1 MFLVIHHPASTIALL
16 TSLASICLAAAPP
29 KPIAPDVRSSNIP
42 ITTTTFADIDPRFEV
57 HPIFWGPKI
66 QSMACL
72 MNAVNALTNMAL
84 QDIRAP
90 MGKTT
95 YELADHP
102 NSAITLLPENWQQRG
117 QIERRFAVWGL
128 FLAVYAM
135 STTGNYHCNTFHLL
149 WDDKEVGTLGFSKGI
164 ITQSPSNTSD
174 PPSQGLLTLDNTTT
188 PSLLIPNTT
197 ASTSNTPIL
206 RISILFLPAV
216 LPLQNFFMTVLS
228 ALAELAAF
236 RNKDTGLE
244 HFTPDAAPVPAS
256 VAFYAWRT
264 TRKVRVPLI
273 TARHIIE
280 TLGHLPALM
289 LERRKFSEADIMMK
303 IDGMNAGLG
312 RLRNVVERGEERW
325 GWGNGT
331 VA

>member
-57 HPIFWGPKI
+57 QPIFWGPKI

-84 QDIRAP
+84 QDILAP
-90 MGKTT
+90 MGETT

-102 NSAITLLPENWQQRG
+102 NSAITLFPENWQQRG

-135 STTGNYHCNTFHLL
+135 TTTGNYHCNTFHLL
-149 WDDKEVGTLGFSKGI
+149 WDDKEVGTLCFSRGI
-164 ITQSPSNTSD
+164 ITSSAND
-174 PPSQGLLTLDNTTT
+174 PQRQGLLSLDNTST
-188 PSLLIPNTT
+188 PLLLST
-197 ASTSNTPIL
+197 ASTSNSPVL
-206 RISILFLPAV
+206 SISILFLPTV
-216 LPLQNFFMTVLS
+216 FPLQNFFMAVLS
-228 ALAELAAF
+228 ALTELAF
-236 RNKDTGLE
+236 FKNKDVGIE
-244 HFTPDAAPVPAS
+244 HSTPDVAPVPAS

-264 TRKVRVPLI
+264 NPKAQVPLI
-273 TARHIIE
+273 TPRHIIE
-280 TLGHLPALM
+280 TLGHVPALM
-289 LERRKFSEADIMMK
+289 LARRKFSEADIMMRL
-303 IDGMNAGLG
+303 DRVDAGLG
-312 RLRNVVERGEERW
+312 RLRNVDESGGSVQGTR
-325 GWGNGT
+325 NVT